1 MFLHPGIIALTIG
14 SGIVLLLIL
23 SAALLGIRILRRWD
37 IKSSSEEQLSLE
49 RKTYLVSILV
59 QYALSFEIL
68 SVFLFIYTADDI
80 HTLLVGAM
88 CATGSLNANPYG
100 FPTLYAKIVTFFV
113 SASWI
118 AINYL
123 DNKAEDYPL
132 ITIKYKLLI
141 GIVPIVLAE
150 SALQLQYFLNINPN
164 VITSCCGFMFSEEG
178 KGIGSSLASLPILPT
193 KITFYSLLTI
203 LLVNGI
209 AVSRT
214 PIKPFTYLLSISS
227 LLFFIVSIISIITFI
242 SLYFYQLPTHHCP
255 FDILQKEYHYVGY
268 SLYVSLFSGTFF
280 GMMVG
285 FIEPFKKI
293 SLLRE
298 TILQTQHRWSLYA
311 IIGAVIFAL
320 ISTAPMVLLPFT
332 LEGY

>member
-14 SGIVLLLIL
+14 SGIVLLLIS
-23 SAALLGIRILRRWD
+23 SAGVLGIRILRRWD

-49 RKTYLVSILV
+49 RKTYLISALV

-68 SVFLFIYTADDI
+68 FIFLFIYTADDI

-88 CATGSLNANPYG
+88 CATGSLNANSYG
-100 FPTLYAKIVTFFV
+100 FPTLYAKIVVFFA

-132 ITIKYKLLI
+132 IITKYMLLI
-141 GIVPIVLAE
+141 GIIPVVLVGFV
-150 SALQLQYFLNINPN
+150 LQLQYFLNINLN
-164 VITSCCGFMFSEEG
+164 VITSCCGAMFSEEG
-178 KGIGSSLASLPILPT
+178 KGIGSSLASLPILPA
-193 KITFYSLLTI
+193 KIAFYSLLVI
-203 LLVNGI
+203 LITNGI
-209 AVSRT
+209 AVFRT
-214 PIKPFTYLLSISS
+214 HRKPFTYLFSLSSFS
-227 LLFFIVSIISIITFI
+227 FFIVSVVSIITFI

-255 FDILQKEYHYVGY
+255 FDILQKEYYYVGY
-268 SLYVSLFSGTFF
+268 PLYISLFTGSFF

-285 FIEPFKKI
+285 LIEPFKKI
-293 SLLRE
+293 SSLTE
-298 TILQTQHRWSLYA
+298 TILQTQRRWTLYT
-311 IIGAVIFAL
+311 IIGAIIFAL
-320 ISTAPMVLLPFT
+320 ISTVPVVLLPFT